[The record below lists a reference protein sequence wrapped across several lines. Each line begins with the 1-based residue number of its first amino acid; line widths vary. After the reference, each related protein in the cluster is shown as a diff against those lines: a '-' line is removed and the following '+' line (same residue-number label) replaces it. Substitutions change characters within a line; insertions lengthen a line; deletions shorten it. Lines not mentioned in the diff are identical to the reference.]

1 MSLQEIMKA
10 MGAEASV
17 KDSIEY
23 SSDLLTL
30 TEQGLPIT
38 ALKSLQNELGLTNK
52 ETTELM
58 GLSES
63 TLIRRYKPVNVEH
76 RLTRDETDKLIHVA
90 KVVAR
95 GREVYGSETKF
106 GQWIRSDVRALGN
119 RKPLDLLWSS
129 LGREQILELLIRIEH
144 GMYS

>member
-1 MSLQEIMKA
+1 MGDKA
-10 MGAEASV
+10 VVKGA
-17 KDSIEY
+17 IEHP
-23 SSDLLTL
+23 SDLLAL
-30 TEQGLPIT
+30 TEQGLPIA

-52 ETTELM
+52 EVTGLM

-63 TLIRRYKPVNVEH
+63 TLIRRYKPANAEH

-95 GREVYGSETKF
+95 GLEVYGEAKF
-106 GQWIRSDVRALGN
+106 GQWIRSEVRALGN